1 MQLFNIIEMQLRSLH
16 ENHVAMEESPE
27 TLATADDALFFFAFL
42 LLRTVQHLRGS
53 VRSFDRILY
62 SCCFGSLWGQVTL
75 SRTVFSFC
83 RVCMSRGTERKEKKK
98 LTGGVDGCPTVAS
111 LINWP
116 RPSSIGSTAE
126 ETRPRRPVWSCQTGH
141 RERGKEKG
149 PSIAYYSIGIRVVS
163 RLPPLQVR
171 PARLNSMREEYGGVC
186 WTRRG
191 GNPRSSWAPTRLPSS
206 SAREQMFLVS
216 SFLLFCFPFLSLRS
230 LFASTRAWRESFL

>member
-1 MQLFNIIEMQLRSLH
+1 MQLRSLH

-27 TLATADDALFFFAFL
+27 TLATADDALFFLPSYFFELSSTSGAPLDLSTEFYI
-42 LLRTVQHLRGS
+42 VAPS
-53 VRSFDRILY
+53 DLY
-62 SCCFGSLWGQVTL
+62 GAKSL
-75 SRTVFSFC
+75 C
-83 RVCMSRGTERKEKKK
+83 RVRFSHFVGCVCQEGRNERRKKK

-216 SFLLFCFPFLSLRS
+216 SFLLLFCFPFLSLRS